1 MVFFSGGHFPKLKE
15 SLKEHLT
22 MFKAKRPKFG
32 QNFEWYLKVYLNLF
46 DNLEVILVEFL
57 VLI

>member
-1 MVFFSGGHFPKLKE
+1 MVFFSGGHFSKLMGT
-15 SLKEHLT
+15 LKEHLT

-46 DNLEVILVEFL
+46 DHLEVI
-57 VLI
+57 

>member
-1 MVFFSGGHFPKLKE
+1 MVFFSGGHFSKLNKT
-15 SLKEHLT
+15 LKEHLT
-22 MFKAKRPKFG
+22 TFKAKWPKFG